1 MHALADGWGLPV
13 ETLRY
18 APVGGGSYHWVVT
31 SGPGEQWFVTV
42 DDLED
47 KGWLGRTRPAVFA
60 GLRAAL
66 DASVTLRHETGL
78 RFVAAP
84 VPALDGRSIRPLGD
98 RHTVAVFPFLHG
110 TPGEWDKPLP
120 AADLDELLAMLA
132 ALHGADPAAVRLRR
146 REAGVSWR
154 DDLELALRELDQPWT
169 GGPFTE
175 PARELLAGATGPV
188 RRGLDALDRWARAPA
203 ARENLVI
210 THGEPHPGNI
220 IRVAADGADGAG
232 PASGAIMLIDWDTVG
247 LAPPERDLWS
257 LATET
262 GDELRRYTE
271 LTGRPV
277 DSAAIELYRV
287 RWDLDD
293 LSCFIRDLRAPHRR
307 TPGTEHAWQALQTII
322 TQITTHPIPS
332 LPPLVPARRL
342 IHHTPVYPT
351 PVPFCP
357 IPSRLSLGPGI
368 GGARVAGVTLCV
380 LVRPPV
386 NPASPSSAAH
396 QRRTRRPPHAR
407 SSGAYQPP
415 ERGQPGS

>member
-1 MHALADGWGLPV
+1 VTERDLVHALADGWGLPV

-31 SGPGEQWFVTV
+31 SGLGEQWFVTV
-42 DDLED
+42 DDLDD

-66 DASVTLRHETGL
+66 DASVTLRRETGL

-84 VPALDGRSIRPLGD
+84 VPALDGRSLRPLGD
-98 RHTVAVFPFLHG
+98 AHTVAVFPFLHG
-110 TPGEWDKPLP
+110 TPGEWDKSLL

-132 ALHGADPAAVRLRR
+132 ALHGVDPAAVRLGR

-154 DDLELALRELDQPWT
+154 DDLELALRELGRPWT
-169 GGPFTE
+169 GGPFAE
-175 PARELLAGATGPV
+175 PARELLAGAAGPV
-188 RRGLDALDRWARAPA
+188 RHGLDALDRWACAPA
-203 ARENLVI
+203 ATENLVI

-220 IRVAADGADGAG
+220 IRVAADGVSGAA

-262 GDELRRYTE
+262 GDEFRRYTE

-307 TPGTEHAWQALQTII
+307 TPGTEHAWQVLQTII
-322 TQITTHPIPS
+322 TQITTHPIPA
-332 LPPLVPARRL
+332 LPHPHRCTGSRRG
-342 IHHTPVYPT
+342 
-351 PVPFCP
+351 
-357 IPSRLSLGPGI
+357 RN
-368 GGARVAGVTLCV
+368 GVLT
-380 LVRPPV
+380 
-386 NPASPSSAAH
+386 
-396 QRRTRRPPHAR
+396 
-407 SSGAYQPP
+407 
-415 ERGQPGS
+415 ERHGDAFVKKVS